1 VTIVGYA
8 LGTTLSVAV
17 VGATAR
23 PVSAALNGIVFVALF
38 GAVVGIGVG
47 AAQFVVLPR
56 GTASVRAWILATM
69 LGAGSGFAVASL
81 VGEILGD
88 LISPSTNIVLGGG
101 AIQITSGAIVGLGVS
116 LAQWRVVRSMLPTA
130 SWWIVA
136 TMVGTGLRYG
146 AAAAVLELLEVPVL
160 KANLIPAFG
169 AIIGL
174 LAGVSQSL
182 VLRRSDSL

>member
-1 VTIVGYA
+1 MTIAGYA
-8 LGTTLSVAV
+8 VGTTISVAI

-23 PVSAALNGIVFVALF
+23 PVSPMLNGIVFVALF
-38 GAVVGIGVG
+38 GAVAGVG
-47 AAQFVVLPR
+47 LGGVQFVALPR
-56 GTASVRAWILATM
+56 GAASLRAWILATL
-69 LGAGSGFAVASL
+69 LGAGAGFSVASV

-101 AIQITSGAIVGLGVS
+101 TIEITSGAIVGLGIGV
-116 LAQWRVVRSMLPTA
+116 AQWRVLRSVLPTA
-130 SWWIVA
+130 RGWVA
-136 TMVGTGLRYG
+136 AGMVGTGLGFG

-174 LAGVSQSL
+174 LAGLAQGL
-182 VLRRSDSL
+182 VLRRSRV